1 MIAAENAA
9 DSADEDSD
17 EEAVADALV
26 GARRLSDRDLGD
38 RSNAPPPPSSLFGGS
53 ADGSDHDS
61 DSESDEDEA
70 EVENV
75 SDIEE
80 AVLEQ
85 VGEEDD
91 LGADETLPFEFE
103 SASDESD
110 ADASDGEAEG
120 TADESGLPR
129 ATRTRKRRRVDSD
142 SAAATAAAGLLLDEE
157 DVDSRATSRAG
168 SHDETTFLGGPSEE
182 SMFIARAIGPALSP
196 PPPPASHAFLSMS
209 TSTPARPTAGSAAP
223 PPPLSFPDT
232 GRAIDDDD
240 DDEEDEDSNFGAGDG
255 PEEGEVADR
264 VPLPVVGGT
273 TTALPDEISAAL
285 SALRAASGISSTPV
299 VVDPSS
305 SSAYVTQP
313 DNNSPV
319 IVGNEDALRTDRQP
333 VMFSTAAAP
342 APSTGAPVPKASYE
356 RKRVDL
362 GSLDQT
368 PPGAPAAKRFK
379 LSYKP
384 SPLSS

>member
-1 MIAAENAA
+1 MNTIEGA
-9 DSADEDSD
+9 DSADDDSD

-53 ADGSDHDS
+53 VNGSDHDS
-61 DSESDEDEA
+61 DSDSDSDEA
-70 EVENV
+70 EVEHV

-142 SAAATAAAGLLLDEE
+142 SAAAGLLLDEE

-182 SMFIARAIGPALSP
+182 SMFIARAIAPALSP
-196 PPPPASHAFLSMS
+196 PPPPAADAFLSMS

-223 PPPLSFPDT
+223 PLPLSFPDI
-232 GRAIDDDD
+232 GRAIDDDA
-240 DDEEDEDSNFGAGDG
+240 DEEDEDSNFGAGDG

-264 VPLPVVGGT
+264 VPLPVGGA

-299 VVDPSS
+299 AVDPSS
-305 SSAYVTQP
+305 FSSYVTQP
-313 DNNSPV
+313 DNNPSPV
-319 IVGNEDALRTDRQP
+319 VDEDALRPDRQP
-333 VMFSTAAAP
+333 VMFSTAP
-342 APSTGAPVPKASYE
+342 APSPPTGTTVPKASYE